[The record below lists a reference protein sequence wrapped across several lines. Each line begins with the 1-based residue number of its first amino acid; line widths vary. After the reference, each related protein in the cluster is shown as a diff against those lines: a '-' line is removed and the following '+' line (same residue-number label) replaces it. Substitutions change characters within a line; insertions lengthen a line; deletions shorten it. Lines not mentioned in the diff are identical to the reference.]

1 MAFALVL
8 AACSPSPG
16 PPVQVALEK
25 PGARPTTISL
35 ERAEAFEV
43 LIVAQMLLEEPLF
56 VDATAIAS
64 MRCIALT
71 VKEPNP
77 LPPVEAATKIFDALH
92 AQGLQVVHSKGMW
105 LVLIDGMHPPK
116 ACAPEGRAT
125 AASEAP
131 DAGAQAP
138 MDDDAV
144 LQEVL
149 RSIREISPSEHAV
162 TQRGIDLFLEH
173 PSMLL
178 KQVRIVPERIGGL
191 PAAVRLFGVRADGVL
206 GRLGF
211 ENGDRIETIMGKPV
225 GTPEQALDVYAT
237 VRTAKV
243 VEIEIDRRGAAA
255 KLVVRV
261 E

>member
-1 MAFALVL
+1 MD
-8 AACSPSPG
+8 
-16 PPVQVALEK
+16 K

-35 ERAEAFEV
+35 EHAEAFEV
-43 LIVAQMLLEEPLF
+43 LVVAQMLLEEPLF

-64 MRCIALT
+64 MRCIAVT

-77 LPPVEAATKIFDALH
+77 LPPGEAAKKVFDALH

-162 TQRGIDLFLEH
+162 TQRGLDLFLENQA
-173 PSMLL
+173 MLL
-178 KQVRIVPERIGGL
+178 KRVRIVPEQVGGK
-191 PAAVRLFGVRADGVL
+191 VVGIRLFGVHAEGVL

-211 ENGDRIETIMGKPV
+211 ENGDRIESLMGKPM
-225 GTPEQALDVYAT
+225 GSPEQALEVYAT
-237 VRTAKV
+237 IRTAKV
-243 VEIEIDRRGAAA
+243 VEIEINRRGAPA